1 MNNLILSAHGNTVKL
16 ESPWVMGIIN
26 ITEDSFYSGSRV
38 KSLDDFKR
46 KVDQQIIEGAQII
59 DLGGQSTRPGSTRIS
74 DEEEIERVLPALDWI
89 KKEYPNVWVSI
100 DTYHSEIA
108 KTCINNGA
116 HIINDISFGIDDEKM
131 IDVIVDQDITY
142 IGMHKQGNPET
153 MQENPRYQNVV
164 DEVFNFLLDR
174 KNEFLQKGVRNIWLD
189 PGFGFGKTLNQNYQL
204 LNQLQLL
211 KKVDSNILIGIS
223 RKSMIYKYLEIT
235 TEGSLN
241 GTTAL
246 NMVALMNGAQILR
259 VHDVKEA
266 RECVKLFEQLK
277 KS

>member
-1 MNNLILSAHGNTVKL
+1 MNNLILSAHSNTVKL

-46 KVDQQIIEGAQII
+46 KVDQQIIDGAQII
-59 DLGGQSTRPGSTRIS
+59 DLGGQSTRPGSMRIS

-100 DTYHSEIA
+100 DTYHSEVA

-142 IGMHKQGNPET
+142 FGMHKQGNPET

-174 KNEFLQKGVRNIWLD
+174 KKEFLQNGVRNIWLD

-235 TEGSLN
+235 AEGSLN

>member
-16 ESPWVMGIIN
+16 ESTWVMGIIN

-46 KVDQQIIEGAQII
+46 KVDQQIIDGAQII
-59 DLGGQSTRPGSTRIS
+59 DLGGQSTRPGSMRIS

-89 KKEYPNVWVSI
+89 KKEYPTVWVSI
-100 DTYHSEIA
+100 DTYHSEVA

-142 IGMHKQGNPET
+142 FGMHKQGNPET

-174 KNEFLQKGVRNIWLD
+174 KKEFLQNGVRNIWLD

-235 TEGSLN
+235 AEGSLN

>member
-74 DEEEIERVLPALDWI
+74 DEEEIERVLPALNWI

>member
-235 TEGSLN
+235 AEGSLN

>member
-1 MNNLILSAHGNTVKL
+1 MNNLILSAHGNTSKL

-46 KVDQQIIEGAQII
+46 KVDQQIIDGAQII
-59 DLGGQSTRPGSTRIS
+59 DLGGQSTRPGSMRIS

-100 DTYHSEIA
+100 DTYHSEVA
-108 KTCINNGA
+108 KTCISNGA

-174 KNEFLQKGVRNIWLD
+174 KKEFLQKGVRNIWLD

-204 LNQLQLL
+204 LNQLQIL

-223 RKSMIYKYLEIT
+223 RKSMIYKYLEINA
-235 TEGSLN
+235 EGSLN
-241 GTTAL
+241 GTSAL

>member
-74 DEEEIERVLPALDWI
+74 DEEEIERVLPALNWI

-174 KNEFLQKGVRNIWLD
+174 KKEYLEKGVRNIWLD

>member
-74 DEEEIERVLPALDWI
+74 DEEEIERVLPALNWI

-235 TEGSLN
+235 AEGSLN

>member
-38 KSLDDFKR
+38 KSLVDFKR
-46 KVDQQIIEGAQII
+46 KVDQQIIDGAQII
-59 DLGGQSTRPGSTRIS
+59 DLGGQSTRPGSMRRS
-74 DEEEIERVLPALDWI
+74 DEKEIERVLPALDWI

-100 DTYHSEIA
+100 DTYHSEVA

-142 IGMHKQGNPET
+142 FGMHKQGNPET

-174 KNEFLQKGVRNIWLD
+174 KKEFLQKGVRNIWLD

-204 LNQLQLL
+204 LNQLQIL

-223 RKSMIYKYLEIT
+223 RKSMIYKYLEINA
-235 TEGSLN
+235 EGSLN
-241 GTTAL
+241 GTSAL

>member
-59 DLGGQSTRPGSTRIS
+59 DLGGQSTRPGSMRIS

-100 DTYHSEIA
+100 DTYHSEVA

-142 IGMHKQGNPET
+142 FGMHKQGNPET

-164 DEVFNFLLDR
+164 DEVFNFLMDR
-174 KNEFLQKGVRNIWLD
+174 KKEFLQKGVRNIWLD

-235 TEGSLN
+235 AEGSLN

>member
-74 DEEEIERVLPALDWI
+74 DEEEIERVLPALNWI

-174 KNEFLQKGVRNIWLD
+174 KKEYLEKGVRNIWLD

-235 TEGSLN
+235 AEGSLN